1 MQPKFLTY
9 PALFSLNRSNATDLV
24 DEFWAKNPKKKAASR
39 KSLGEK
45 SPKKPRKSAAAED
58 SSDAGHTSTK
68 KRGRKSLTK
77 KAVESGDEMDVDG
90 EARAPKKPRKA
101 STQTSKATKRKTVM
115 PDPEEKT
122 IGTMESYM
130 NMTRWDGLVK
140 SIDTVEREADGGLI
154 VYFTL

>member
-1 MQPKFLTY
+1 
-9 PALFSLNRSNATDLV
+9 
-24 DEFWAKNPKKKAASR
+24 
-39 KSLGEK
+39 
-45 SPKKPRKSAAAED
+45 
-58 SSDAGHTSTK
+58 
-68 KRGRKSLTK
+68 
-77 KAVESGDEMDVDG
+77 
-90 EARAPKKPRKA
+90 
-101 STQTSKATKRKTVM
+101 M